1 MEFLEKCKEIDSDNR
16 PVFIYPSAMG
26 EKNNV
31 TAFIQALSG
40 ADKQVFLAI
49 PEEFSE
55 INHDNIMNVFV
66 N

>member
-1 MEFLEKCKEIDSDNR
+1 M
-16 PVFIYPSAMG
+16 A

-66 N
+66 G